1 MATSTLVQYLAPG
14 EAAGTVNRRQVETFL
29 ANGAIAAGDFVSL
42 DVSKTGADK
51 ALFIVQAPAAAG
63 DGKAI
68 GVAIET
74 ATGTAALP
82 AQVRVVVAG
91 YVASAN
97 VATGS
102 AAGTALT
109 TTGTAGRAASAT
121 YIGNGSGAAAVAL
134 PNVIAVAL
142 TTAAAN
148 TAEVMVL
155 KRF

>member
-1 MATSTLVQYLAPG
+1 LVQFLDAG
-14 EAAGTVNRRQVETFL
+14 EAADTSNRRQVETFFT
-29 ANGAIAAGDFVSL
+29 AGSITAGDFVSL
-42 DVSKTGADK
+42 DVTQAGADK
-51 ALFIVQAPAAAG
+51 ALFIVQSPAAAG
-63 DGKAI
+63 DGKAV
-68 GVAIET
+68 GVALDT
-74 ATGTAALP
+74 ATGTANTP

-91 YVASAN
+91 YAAGAN

-121 YIGNGSGAAAVAL
+121 YIGNGSGAAAVPL

-148 TAEVMVL
+148 TAEVMVI